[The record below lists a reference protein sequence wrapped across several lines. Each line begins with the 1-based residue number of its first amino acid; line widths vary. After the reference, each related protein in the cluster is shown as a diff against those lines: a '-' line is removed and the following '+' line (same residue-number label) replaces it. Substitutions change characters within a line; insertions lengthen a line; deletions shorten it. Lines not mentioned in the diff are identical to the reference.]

1 MVLPAAGPLIH
12 RHSLAHH
19 YPAETELGCVR
30 GACGHFIGSAVRVLF
45 TNHGVGRTPTG
56 GRLPGQR
63 RGAPKAAISEDAEI
77 GDSCSKP
84 AWPAGAQKG
93 RMGERLVSRAADTR
107 SSRRSRP
114 ELRVEIGGAEAL

>member
-30 GACGHFIGSAVRVLF
+30 WACGHFIGSAVRVLF
-45 TNHGVGRTPTG
+45 TKHRVGGTPTG
-56 GRLPGQR
+56 GRLPGQP
-63 RGAPKAAISEDAEI
+63 RGAPKAAIPEDVEI

-93 RMGERLVSRAADTR
+93 RMDERPVSRAAADTR

-114 ELRVEIGGAEAL
+114 RVAGRD